1 MVGLAGNRSERT
13 GVAARRT
20 NRTPDGLRH
29 HFRSEKYEKDCEYGR
44 RKLSRQAHGRIADSR
59 LTHRVIRFHIFSFK
73 EARQK

>member
-1 MVGLAGNRSERT
+1 MVGLAWNCSEGA

-20 NRTPDGLRH
+20 DRAPDGLRH

-44 RKLSRQAHGRIADSR
+44 RKLSGPAHKSTVDFRSIHKVSSSQ
-59 LTHRVIRFHIFSFK
+59 IFPFK